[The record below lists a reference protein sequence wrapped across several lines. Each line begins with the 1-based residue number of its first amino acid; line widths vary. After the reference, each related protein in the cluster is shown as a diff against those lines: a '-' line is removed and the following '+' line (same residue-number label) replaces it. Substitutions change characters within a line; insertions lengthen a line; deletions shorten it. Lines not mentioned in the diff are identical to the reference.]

1 MLYKNKLVVNS
12 FFYTI
17 GEIIPKILSFILLP
31 VLTRYLSPAEYA
43 INNYTSTIMGFLL
56 VLSVLSLNTFLLRN
70 YYKTSTDVERK
81 KLVGSI
87 FILTIIVNLFFSAIS
102 FAIFPSA
109 IKLFKIN
116 IPFYPYFFLA
126 IIINALDG
134 VTIIP
139 MVLYRVREQAK
150 IFVTINVSKTFFQL
164 IITYILLRYYNWGL
178 VSVYISRLTISLIYS
193 FFFIR
198 IVSRASIFKF
208 NLSQVKSALRFS
220 FPLLPGALSYL
231 FITSFDRIILERNVS
246 LTELGIY
253 STAATLALTLNII
266 VQGLYRSFE
275 QKIFQQHGQQG
286 YQKLVLNLG
295 NLFFFMVIAGGILI
309 SCFCKEFFL
318 LFTSHKYVE
327 AYKSVPYQ
335 VVPVV
340 IAGINVFLSTI
351 LVADNKQIYITKGT
365 VMSLVIS
372 VLIALI
378 LIPAFKIPGA
388 IISSIIAFLIVQ
400 IYYSINVGLNKKLL
414 FKQMA
419 ILIIPAI
426 ALIINHYELDTIFKN
441 LLFKSIIAT
450 ITIGFLFYLFKIP
463 TIIKS
468 KILTEITKGT

>member
-43 INNYTSTIMGFLL
+43 ISNYTSTIMGFLL

-70 YYKTSTDVERK
+70 YYKTSSDIERK
-81 KLVGSI
+81 KLIGSI
-87 FILTIIVNLFFSAIS
+87 FILTIVVNLFFSAIS
-102 FAIFPSA
+102 FAIFPAA

-150 IFVTINVSKTFFQL
+150 IFVTINASKTFFQL

-178 VSVYISRLTISLIYS
+178 VSVYISRLSIALIYS

-198 IVSRASIFKF
+198 IVSKASIFKF

-231 FITSFDRIILERNVS
+231 LITSFDRIILERNVS

-275 QKIFQQHGQQG
+275 QKIFQQHGQQE
-286 YQKLVLNLG
+286 YKKLVLNLG

-365 VMSLVIS
+365 IMSLVIS

-378 LIPAFKIPGA
+378 LIPAFKVYGA
-388 IISSIIAFLIVQ
+388 IISSIVAFLIVQ

-414 FKQMA
+414 FKQIA
-419 ILIIPAI
+419 ILIIPTI
-426 ALIINHYELDTIFKN
+426 ALIINYLQFDTILEN
-441 LLFKSIIAT
+441 LLFKAFIAVL
-450 ITIGFLFYLFKIP
+450 TIGFLIYLFEIH